1 MQQDLSFL
9 DYPHLEN
16 RHSTF
21 ACCKSKFG
29 NQFSTVFFVLWK
41 YKILLLDKQL
51 IIYGKTAFPTLANGN
66 SLCGCEN
73 FSFFG
78 NMKFQFWISSY
89 RNHIWRYG
97 FSNFGKQKFPLWML
111 TNPKLESTLSMFS
124 SILYGNIFHVWK
136 IVNPSMEM
144 QNNPLWKKGTF
155 SKEGFL

>member
-1 MQQDLSFL
+1 MQQGLSFL

-29 NQFSTVFFVLWK
+29 NQFSMATVFFFLWK

-51 IIYGKTAFPTLANGN
+51 TIYGETAFPALANG
-66 SLCGCEN
+66 N

-78 NMKFQFWISSY
+78 NMKF
-89 RNHIWRYG
+89 HIWRYG
-97 FSNFGKQKFPLWML
+97 FSNFGKWML
-111 TNPKLESTLSMFS
+111 TNSKLEIALSMFS
-124 SILYGNIFHVWK
+124 YTLHGNIFHLWK
-136 IVNPSMEM
+136 IATLGMEM

-155 SKEGFL
+155 SKEGFLLKTTQNHIFFHMENG